1 MLYNNQKDI
10 LSCCAINI
18 PWLAGLQKE
27 VLKDIA
33 TMTGATLIDNEF
45 ILKLEN
51 VEMKHFGTAKL
62 INVDETFTHIVG
74 GGFKQEELEN
84 RI

>member
-1 MLYNNQKDI
+1 
-10 LSCCAINI
+10 
-18 PWLAGLQKE
+18 
-27 VLKDIA
+27 
-33 TMTGATLIDNEF
+33 MTGATLIDNEF

-74 GGFKQEELEN
+74 GGFIQEELEK